1 LAVFPISQTVTL
13 ENDSYEGLFLNFA
26 SRNFSMVHFIP
37 MKGQD
42 THKVRARFG
51 DHHMVDRK
59 RENFLGKA
67 GCFLSHVHVAKH
79 VVHMNASNVV
89 VLEDDATFMNFPAD
103 ARSDLA
109 DLSLLGGRLHRTP
122 VSSPIIANS
131 QISLPRDPGTG
142 EKNWTTFAG
151 SYAYYLGSPAAARTV
166 LVELLLV
173 QEQNGSK
180 FWKEKGNRP
189 DHIDLF
195 LSRANLLTHVSWPMA
210 FTHSTTGRQSQV
222 DGKAWAADLDMGFN
236 PEAETGL
243 QRSNAI
249 VRRAKC
255 SHDAERGSLRES
267 EKKRAPPPP
276 PPPPPS
282 A

>member
-1 LAVFPISQTVTL
+1 M
-13 ENDSYEGLFLNFA
+13 NFA

-109 DLSLLGGRLHRTP
+109 DLSLLGGRLHRSLLTARFRCLGTQEQGRKIGLP
-122 VSSPIIANS
+122 SPGRTHTTSAPPLLPELSSSSCCWCRNKMEANFGKRRGTAQIILTYSSPV
-131 QISLPRDPGTG
+131 QI
-142 EKNWTTFAG
+142 
-151 SYAYYLGSPAAARTV
+151 
-166 LVELLLV
+166 
-173 QEQNGSK
+173 
-180 FWKEKGNRP
+180 
-189 DHIDLF
+189 
-195 LSRANLLTHVSWPMA
+195 
-210 FTHSTTGRQSQV
+210 
-222 DGKAWAADLDMGFN
+222 
-236 PEAETGL
+236 
-243 QRSNAI
+243 
-249 VRRAKC
+249 C
-255 SHDAERGSLRES
+255 
-267 EKKRAPPPP
+267 
-276 PPPPPS
+276 
-282 A
+282 